1 MVAARDESPSTL
13 SQEVVRYQ
21 PPTTQRET
29 RSQLDRVAKA
39 EAGDLQARLDLI
51 STDAAEEALGQR
63 FCKHQPDRLILAYLR
78 DLDKGIEPY
87 EAASTVLEE
96 LADKTEDSAYES
108 ALVFRYIQAYSL

>member
-1 MVAARDESPSTL
+1 MVSLTKSSTVDHLLARFRPALPHNVPPTTPPNPAPVAVMVATGDESPSTP

-51 STDAAEEALGQR
+51 STDAAEEAL
-63 FCKHQPDRLILAYLR
+63 
-78 DLDKGIEPY
+78 
-87 EAASTVLEE
+87 S
-96 LADKTEDSAYES
+96 
-108 ALVFRYIQAYSL
+108 